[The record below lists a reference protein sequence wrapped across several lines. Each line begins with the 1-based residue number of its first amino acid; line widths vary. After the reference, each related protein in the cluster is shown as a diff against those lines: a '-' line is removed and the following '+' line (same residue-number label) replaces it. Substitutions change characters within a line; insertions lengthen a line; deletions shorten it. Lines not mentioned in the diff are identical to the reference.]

1 MPLRKIIPS
10 LMLGCLLVAVS
21 ACSTAPKINS
31 MKLGKDEKVSK
42 QEDTFQ
48 AGETVY
54 AVAEI
59 TNAGSQSKARF
70 RLVYE
75 DVAGQK
81 SGEMVTGAEKILD
94 VEGDKTVTFFANL
107 PSGFQNGR
115 YALQLRLADKDD
127 NPVAGQSAT
136 FTVSGGSAGKAPA
149 VDSNTPAAGN
159 SNPETAGRAS
169 LYRLKLTAQKGAP
182 IESPGATSFSPGD
195 LIYVIYTLDNTIGG
209 DKVFGKLYAEQVEGI
224 QPGKIVRSVSDSFP
238 TGNPRTTGGFQLD
251 PQEMGDDAW
260 AKGTYRFELLYA
272 PDADTKPTVLKSIT
286 LTVE

>member
-1 MPLRKIIPS
+1 MRLRKIIPP
-10 LMLGCLLVAVS
+10 LLLGCLLSAVS
-21 ACSTAPKINS
+21 ACSTEPKLNNLKI
-31 MKLGKDEKVSK
+31 GKDEKVSK
-42 QEDTFQ
+42 TEDTFQ
-48 AGETVY
+48 AGETLY
-54 AVAEI
+54 AVAEVV
-59 TNAGSQSKARF
+59 NAGKGSKARF
-70 RLVYE
+70 RIVYE

-81 SGEMVTGAEKILD
+81 NGEMVPGAEKILD
-94 VEGDKTVTFFANL
+94 VEGNNTATFFAKL

-127 NPVAGQSAT
+127 NPVDGKSTT

-149 VDSNTPAAGN
+149 VESNTPAAGN
-159 SNPETAGRAS
+159 SNTESASGIS

-182 IESPGATSFSPGD
+182 IESPGETTFSPGA

-209 DKVFGKLYAEQVEGI
+209 DRMYGKLYAEQVEGSP
-224 QPGKIVRSVSDSFP
+224 PGKIVRSMSDSFP

-260 AKGTYRFELLYA
+260 AKGTYRFELSYA
-272 PDADTKPTVLKSIT
+272 PDADTKPTVLKSIN